1 MTQRTKDPTA
11 LLEDSPADQW
21 VADVLPG
28 CSRRTL
34 PLGDDEEGPFCATLV
49 RFEEHPEPDAPEA
62 EVSELKAP
70 VLHLHGWSDYFYNL
84 PLARL
89 WAEQGH
95 PFYALDLRRYGRS
108 LREGQTPG
116 YIEDLAH
123 YDADLEAALEV
134 IGAEHPQAPL
144 PLVQAHS
151 TGGLIAAL
159 WAQRRPDRAGA
170 LVLNSPWLEVPGDV
184 PARTALEGLL
194 TPLSHLNPRRAM
206 KLPVMDNY
214 WKSLS
219 DQAHGEWSL
228 HPRWRP
234 RGSFPMTA
242 GWLKAVLA
250 GHRAVYEGL
259 HLEMP
264 VLVLLSAAS
273 KYRRQ
278 WSEELLEHDS
288 VLDVDLLA
296 RRATKL
302 GRHVTVVR
310 LRRALHDV
318 FASEAAVRQEAFD
331 EVSRWLRAYAPA

>member
-1 MTQRTKDPTA
+1 MTHPPSDHTA
-11 LLEDSPADQW
+11 LLEDSPAGEW
-21 VADVLPG
+21 VPDPLPG

-34 PLGDDEEGPFCATLV
+34 PLGEDEEGPFCATLV
-49 RFEEHPEPDAPEA
+49 RFEDHPEPEEPEGG
-62 EVSELKAP
+62 SQPKAP
-70 VLHLHGWSDYFYNL
+70 VLQLHGWSDYFYNL

-116 YIEDLAH
+116 YVEDLTH
-123 YDADLEAALEV
+123 YDADLEAALGV
-134 IGAEHPQAPL
+134 IAEEHPEAPR
-144 PLVQAHS
+144 PIIQGHS

-159 WAQRRPDRAGA
+159 WAERHPDRAGV
-170 LVLNSPWLEVPGDV
+170 LVLNSPWLEVPGDAA
-184 PARTALEGLL
+184 ARTALEGLL
-194 TPLSHLNPRRAM
+194 TPLSHLSPKRAM

-214 WKSLS
+214 WQSLS

-234 RGSFPMTA
+234 RNSFPMTS

-250 GHRAVYEGL
+250 GHRAIHDGL
-259 HLEMP
+259 HLRMP
-264 VLVLLSAAS
+264 VLVLLSAAT
-273 KYRRQ
+273 KYQRH
-278 WSEELLEHDS
+278 WTEELLEHDS

-296 RRATKL
+296 RRAMKL
-302 GRHVTVVR
+302 GRRVTVVR

-318 FASEAAVRQEAFD
+318 FASEATVRQEAFE
-331 EVSRWLRAYAPA
+331 EVSRWLRAYAPD